1 MIEEAKGGALCDVQG
16 GDYMK
21 IKEDLEKSSISEIL
35 EKWQRKM
42 LIITCINMVLLALI
56 VILLAALA
64 LGANSKMTSLNNDMK
79 TLKDLTG
86 SMNNLMAALTLDTHE
101 MNTKMDSVD
110 SHMEIVAN
118 LTDELSGKMDLM
130 HASIDQTTRTV
141 EMADSHAHNI
151 VFNTFEMCKI
161 IHVLDP
167 KKKIPACYSSIGYN
181 TTTMAY
187 SQPNDLKMK

>member
-1 MIEEAKGGALCDVQG
+1 
-16 GDYMK
+16 MK

-141 EMADSHAHNI
+141 R
-151 VFNTFEMCKI
+151 K
-161 IHVLDP
+161 
-167 KKKIPACYSSIGYN
+167 
-181 TTTMAY
+181 
-187 SQPNDLKMK
+187 